1 VEKDTGEYA
10 DGRRTSTGRGGASQC
25 RKLHSFLPR
34 EIRIGCQIS
43 VLLWI
48 ITRIFLRDGALILKG
63 TVNQVPFDAN
73 EVAFAW
79 LNPVAFHAMHGLRFR
94 PSIASFAARRS
105 VGRGTET
112 ERRSREKLEDLAEPS
127 KSPPHRDDTQVF
139 SIFLISLGDVDLL
152 DGTGCSLVFLY
163 LDLVVLDS
171 FRTCFW
177 IWTTETDSL

>member
-10 DGRRTSTGRGGASQC
+10 DGRRTSTGRGQPMQEVTFVFAS
-25 RKLHSFLPR
+25 RNSNWVPNFSF
-34 EIRIGCQIS
+34 IMDYY
-43 VLLWI
+43 
-48 ITRIFLRDGALILKG
+48 TDFLRDGALILKG